1 MSCFY
6 RWIEPAG
13 RKDGDCSDGLDVPLS
28 LPLLLPCIQRGLLA
42 ELPLDIPV
50 VREVAAMDRDKDKDK
65 DRDKDKDKDKVTAFC
80 VSVQLKNSAA
90 GEDENLA
97 VAGFGRPLSNSII
110 LVC

>member
-1 MSCFY
+1 MTCFY
-6 RWIEPAG
+6 RWTEPAG

-65 DRDKDKDKDKVTAFC
+65 DKDKVTAFS
-80 VSVQLKNSAA
+80 VSAQLKKGSAA
-90 GEDENLA
+90 GDDENLA
-97 VAGFGRPLSNSII
+97 AVGLVTSLSNSII
-110 LVC
+110 LVW

>member
-1 MSCFY
+1 MTCFY
-6 RWIEPAG
+6 RWTEPAG

-42 ELPLDIPV
+42 QLSLDIPV
-50 VREVAAMDRDKDKDK
+50 VREVAAI

-80 VSVQLKNSAA
+80 VSAQLKNSAA

-97 VAGFGRPLSNSII
+97 VAGLGTSLSNSII

>member
-1 MSCFY
+1 MTCFY
-6 RWIEPAG
+6 GWTEPAG

-65 DRDKDKDKDKVTAFC
+65 DKDKVTAFS
-80 VSVQLKNSAA
+80 VSAQFKKGSAA
-90 GEDENLA
+90 GDDENLA
-97 VAGFGRPLSNSII
+97 AVGLGTSLSNSII
-110 LVC
+110 LVW

>member
-1 MSCFY
+1 MTCFY
-6 RWIEPAG
+6 RWTEPAG

-42 ELPLDIPV
+42 QLPLDIPV

-65 DRDKDKDKDKVTAFC
+65 DKDKVTAFC
-80 VSVQLKNSAA
+80 VSAQLKNSAA

-97 VAGFGRPLSNSII
+97 AAGLGTSLSNSII

>member
-1 MSCFY
+1 MTCFY
-6 RWIEPAG
+6 RWTEPAG
-13 RKDGDCSDGLDVPLS
+13 REDGDRSDGLDVPLS

-97 VAGFGRPLSNSII
+97 VAGLGPPLSNSII

>member
-1 MSCFY
+1 MTCFY
-6 RWIEPAG
+6 RWTEPAG

-50 VREVAAMDRDKDKDK
+50 VREVAAMDRDKDKY
-65 DRDKDKDKDKVTAFC
+65 KVTAFC
-80 VSVQLKNSAA
+80 VSAQLKNSVA

-97 VAGFGRPLSNSII
+97 AAGLGTSLSNSII

>member
-1 MSCFY
+1 MTCFY
-6 RWIEPAG
+6 RWTEPAG

-42 ELPLDIPV
+42 ELSLDIPV
-50 VREVAAMDRDKDKDK
+50 VREVAAI

-80 VSVQLKNSAA
+80 VSAQLKNSAA

-97 VAGFGRPLSNSII
+97 ATGLGTSLSNSII
-110 LVC
+110 LVW